1 MFFRYWARTIA
12 ILLLSLGIAHTA
24 HAADNYPTRPI
35 TLIVPFAAGGGTDGV
50 ARIIGTLLEKELG
63 QPVNVVNRAGGNGV
77 VGHAAIAA
85 AAADG
90 YTLGMVTVDITMLHW
105 AKLTPLTGRDFT
117 PLALMNIDPAAI
129 IVRSDAPYKKLDD
142 LLKAIK
148 ANPGKFKSSGTGLGG
163 IWHLAMAGML
173 KDVGIDTSS
182 VPWVPSTG
190 AAQAMNDLVAGGVE
204 FVTCSLPEARA
215 LIDAGKARPLVIMSD
230 KASSLYPNVPTLQA
244 AANSKWTLGAWRGLA
259 APRNLPPD
267 TQVKLGSALKK
278 IYDSKAF
285 QDFMASRGFG
295 ITHADAKAFEQF
307 MLRGDADMG
316 ATMKSVG
323 LVK

>member
-1 MFFRYWARTIA
+1 MFLAKWVRYIA
-12 ILLLSLGIAHTA
+12 ATLLGLSATFTT
-24 HAADNYPTRPI
+24 HAADNYPTRPV

-50 ARIIGTLLEKELG
+50 ARIVGTLLEKELG

-85 AAADG
+85 APADG
-90 YTLGMVTVDITMLHW
+90 YTLGMLTSDITMFHW
-105 AKLTPLTGRDFT
+105 TRLSPLTTKDFT
-117 PLALMNIDPAAI
+117 ALSRMNIDPAAI
-129 IVRSDAPYKKLDD
+129 MVRADAPYKKLDD

-148 ANPGKFKSSGTGLGG
+148 ANPGKFKASGTGLGG

-173 KDVGIDTSS
+173 KDLGIDPAS

-230 KASSLYPNVPTLQA
+230 KPAALYPNVPTLQA
-244 AANSKWTLGAWRGLA
+244 AVNSQWTLGTWRGLA
-259 APRNLPPD
+259 APRNLPAD
-267 TQVKLGSALKK
+267 VQTKLSAALKK
-278 IYDSKAF
+278 IYDGKAF

-295 ITHADAKAFEQF
+295 VSYADAKTFEQF
-307 MLRGDADMG
+307 MQRADSDMG

>member
-148 ANPGKFKSSGTGLGG
+148 SNPGKFKSSGTGLGG

-295 ITHADAKAFEQF
+295 ITYADAKAFEQF

>member
-295 ITHADAKAFEQF
+295 ITYADAKAFEQF

-316 ATMKSVG
+316 VTMKSVG

>member
-173 KDVGIDTSS
+173 KDVSIDTSS

-230 KASSLYPNVPTLQA
+230 KASSLYPSVPTLQA

-267 TQVKLGSALKK
+267 TQAKLGSALKK

-295 ITHADAKAFEQF
+295 ITYADAKAFEQF

>member
-173 KDVGIDTSS
+173 KDVSIDTSS

-244 AANSKWTLGAWRGLA
+244 AANSKWTLGAWRGVA

-267 TQVKLGSALKK
+267 TQAKLGSVLKK

-295 ITHADAKAFEQF
+295 ITYADAKAFEQF

>member
-117 PLALMNIDPAAI
+117 SLALMNIDPAAI

-295 ITHADAKAFEQF
+295 ITYADAKAFEQF